1 MILGVKRFSTGPAGT
16 FGRLT
21 VDGADTGYTL
31 EPPWNDGQNRHET
44 DAILPG
50 LYEVTI
56 NFSHRFQRLMPLLMA
71 VPGRSAIRIHP
82 GNTDKNTEGCLLVG
96 QEILGPYLANSRAI
110 FDPLF
115 REMQDA
121 MAAGEDVHIAISNAW
136 NNPVAITVTE
146 DAPQAQG
153 G

>member
-1 MILGVKRFSTGPAGT
+1 MIIGVKRFKTGPDGT
-16 FGRLT
+16 FGKLT

-50 LYEVTI
+50 LYDVTI
-56 NFSHRFQRLMPLLMA
+56 DFSNRFQRLMPLLMD

-82 GNTDKNTEGCLLVG
+82 GNTDANTEGCILVG
-96 QEILGPYLANSRAI
+96 QAIVGPYLANSRAV
-110 FDPLF
+110 FDPMF

-121 MAAGEDVHIAISNAW
+121 LAAGEDVHIAISNQFDLPAATS
-136 NNPVAITVTE
+136 PTG
-146 DAPQAQG
+146 DAAPPQEG
-153 G
+153 